1 MLLAFKVKDNK
12 KAVVIYAA
20 NRYTYYE
27 NSKTYV

>member
-12 KAVVIYAA
+12 KAVVIYDA